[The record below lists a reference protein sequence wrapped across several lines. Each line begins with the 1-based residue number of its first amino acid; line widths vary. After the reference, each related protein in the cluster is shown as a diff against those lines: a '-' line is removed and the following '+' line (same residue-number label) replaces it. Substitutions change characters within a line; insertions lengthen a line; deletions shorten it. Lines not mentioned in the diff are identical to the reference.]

1 MTIILCFFFRCRAV
15 KLIFAIISLR
25 ARGDFKKQKLH
36 QTVEQSYLL
45 RKYEQLKINKLDYDQ
60 KEQNR
65 VQSK

>member
-1 MTIILCFFFRCRAV
+1 MQSSKINIRDYFSPSERRF
-15 KLIFAIISLR
+15 K
-25 ARGDFKKQKLH
+25 KKQKLH

-65 VQSK
+65 EQSK